1 VSDPVDQ
8 GVLFVISAPSGT
20 GKTTVARRLVAQIE
34 RLEFSVSYTTR
45 PMRAGEAQ
53 GVDYHFVDRSEFE
66 SMQKAGEFLES
77 ADVFGRMYGT
87 GLQITDSTLK
97 SGVSL
102 MLDVDI
108 QGAQQIRKVCGP
120 NRAGVAVPSVTI
132 LLVPPSYQTLHG
144 RLASRATE
152 SGGEL
157 GRRLAEAYTEV
168 SDFANFDYVVINDD
182 LDKTVCELEAII
194 TAERLRPARMFDRVQ
209 RIIAGFPRKGQE
221 A

>member
-1 VSDPVDQ
+1 MGEAVDQ

-20 GKTTVARRLVAQIE
+20 GKTTVARRLVERID

-45 PMRAGEAQ
+45 PQREREQQ
-53 GVDYHFVDRSEFE
+53 GVDYHFVDLARFE
-66 SMQKAGEFLES
+66 AMQRAGEFLES
-77 ADVFGRMYGT
+77 ADVFGRLYGT
-87 GLQITDSTLK
+87 GLEITESTLE

-108 QGAQQIRKVCGP
+108 QGAQQIRMVCGA
-120 NRAGVAVPSVTI
+120 NRAGVRIPAVTI
-132 LLVPPSYQTLHG
+132 LLMPPSYETLHR
-144 RLASRATE
+144 RLESRATE

-157 GRRLAEAYTEV
+157 RRRLAEARHEV

-182 LDKTVCELEAII
+182 LDNTVNELEAIVI
-194 TAERLRPARMFDRVQ
+194 AERLRPARMTDRVQ